1 MNCEYLNCVLL
12 QLLTAALEQTDLLE
26 KYKTIS
32 EHAKE
37 IITDQFGGVLE
48 NEDVQQLY
56 SALIDLYDQ
65 V

>member
-1 MNCEYLNCVLL
+1 MKMFSSFTRRSLTSMIRYSLL
-12 QLLTAALEQTDLLE
+12 VYIFKLS
-26 KYKTIS
+26 IS

-37 IITDQFGGVLE
+37 IITDPFGGVLE

>member
-1 MNCEYLNCVLL
+1 MFSSFTRRSLTSMTRYSLL
-12 QLLTAALEQTDLLE
+12 VYIFKPSIT
-26 KYKTIS
+26 
-32 EHAKE
+32 EHTKE

>member
-1 MNCEYLNCVLL
+1 MFSSFTWLSLTSMIRYSLL
-12 QLLTAALEQTDLLE
+12 VYIF
-26 KYKTIS
+26 KHTIS

-56 SALIDLYDQ
+56 SSLIDLYDQ

>member
-1 MNCEYLNCVLL
+1 MFSSFTRRSLTCMIRYSLL
-12 QLLTAALEQTDLLE
+12 VYIF
-26 KYKTIS
+26 KPSIS
-32 EHAKE
+32 EYTKE

-56 SALIDLYDQ
+56 SALIDLYDL

>member
-1 MNCEYLNCVLL
+1 MKMFSSFTLHSLTSMIRYSLL
-12 QLLTAALEQTDLLE
+12 VYIFKPSIT
-26 KYKTIS
+26 
-32 EHAKE
+32 EHRKE

>member
-1 MNCEYLNCVLL
+1 MKMFSSFTRRSLTSMIRYSLL
-12 QLLTAALEQTDLLE
+12 VYIF
-26 KYKTIS
+26 KPSIS
-32 EHAKE
+32 EHAKK